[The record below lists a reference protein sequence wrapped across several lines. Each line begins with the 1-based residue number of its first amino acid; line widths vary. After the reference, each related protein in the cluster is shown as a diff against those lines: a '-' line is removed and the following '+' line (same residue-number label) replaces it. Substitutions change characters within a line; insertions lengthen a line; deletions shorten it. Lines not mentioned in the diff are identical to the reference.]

1 MGGETSIGGGRC
13 QNQDEK
19 HPMDTRQ
26 ERSGGRLWEAWVA
39 SPSSWELVVTFHA
52 SLAVSKLGVNSQQ
65 ASNVPAQPQV
75 GGREGSAS
83 TITTNIT
90 TTVAARP
97 TA

>member
-1 MGGETSIGGGRC
+1 MDGR
-13 QNQDEK
+13 QKSE
-19 HPMDTRQ
+19 
-26 ERSGGRLWEAWVA
+26 GRLREAWVA
-39 SPSSWELVVTFHA
+39 SPSSWELVVTCHA

-75 GGREGSAS
+75 GGPEGRATTA
-83 TITTNIT
+83 TINIT

>member
-1 MGGETSIGGGRC
+1 
-13 QNQDEK
+13 
-19 HPMDTRQ
+19 MDARQ
-26 ERSGGRLWEAWVA
+26 ERSEGRLWEAWVA

-75 GGREGSAS
+75 GGREGSTC

-90 TTVAARP
+90 TAVAARP